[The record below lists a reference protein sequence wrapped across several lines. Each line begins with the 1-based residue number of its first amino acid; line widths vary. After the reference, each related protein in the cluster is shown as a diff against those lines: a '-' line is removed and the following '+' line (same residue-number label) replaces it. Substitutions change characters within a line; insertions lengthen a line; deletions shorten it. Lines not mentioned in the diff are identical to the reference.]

1 VALGRVRESGRL
13 LSAIRTASSL
23 VRGSFFWAST
33 DVGILPWGSTSTAN
47 EPQSG
52 TKQCRPIQKCNDKSH
67 YYLSR
72 TLSSH
77 IPAAMKA
84 ALVSTDP
91 SVNFHVSSWNVIH
104 SSNGKNTTMR
114 TPMSLRTS
122 PSISS
127 LDFLSAEVG
136 FTFVV
141 VPRGQPGK
149 VTIMPVNIK
158 YASGTR
164 SDI

>member
-91 SVNFHVSSWNVIH
+91 SVNFHVSSWPFVKREKHHDEDSDVPENLAEHLLVRFLIGQSRVH
-104 SSNGKNTTMR
+104 
-114 TPMSLRTS
+114 LRC
-122 PSISS
+122 
-127 LDFLSAEVG
+127 SA
-136 FTFVV
+136 
-141 VPRGQPGK
+141 
-149 VTIMPVNIK
+149 
-158 YASGTR
+158 
-164 SDI
+164 